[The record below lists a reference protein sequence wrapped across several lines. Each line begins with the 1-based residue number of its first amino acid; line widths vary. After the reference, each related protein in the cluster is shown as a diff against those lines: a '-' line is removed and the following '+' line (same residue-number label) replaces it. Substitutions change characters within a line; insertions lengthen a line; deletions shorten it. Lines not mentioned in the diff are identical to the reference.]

1 MELVYFPSWHFFS
14 SSALNT
20 PNDIGRPR
28 RLRRPEPWSRKAMQV
43 GDWWGLYS
51 SWIVFFMFVVF
62 VFFLCLVRRRSAA
75 AAAATIKAVDVLLEI
90 SIHLTIVSC
99 TKEALHCSTELKYR
113 QSTCSTSW
121 WVSLSLWLFKRCF
134 FSRRKVFMAKTYGLF
149 HFL

>member
-1 MELVYFPSWHFFS
+1 
-14 SSALNT
+14 
-20 PNDIGRPR
+20 
-28 RLRRPEPWSRKAMQV
+28 
-43 GDWWGLYS
+43 
-51 SWIVFFMFVVF
+51 MFVVF

-121 WVSLSLWLFKRCF
+121 
-134 FSRRKVFMAKTYGLF
+134 
-149 HFL
+149 